1 MMLLAPDWLNNAGR
15 CRRCHFSLDGAAT
28 VGVCGWGQVCSACVE
43 DMRANAALLSQP
55 TDDLVGDLLA
65 LEVEQIDSA
74 QAYNAKNAGQDA
86 KSDKPVAL
94 SDEVI

>member
-1 MMLLAPDWLNNAGR
+1 
-15 CRRCHFSLDGAAT
+15 
-28 VGVCGWGQVCSACVE
+28 
-43 DMRANAALLSQP
+43 
-55 TDDLVGDLLA
+55 VGDLLA

-74 QAYNAKNAGQDA
+74 QACNAKNAGQDA